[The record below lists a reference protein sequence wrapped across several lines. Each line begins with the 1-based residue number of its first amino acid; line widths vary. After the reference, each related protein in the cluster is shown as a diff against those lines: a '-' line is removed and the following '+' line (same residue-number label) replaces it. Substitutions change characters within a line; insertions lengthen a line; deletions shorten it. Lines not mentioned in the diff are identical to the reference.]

1 MNLSL
6 AASIVADTAPLV
18 LDFGVVLLTAATM
31 GYFAR
36 KLGLPAIVGYLITG
50 LAVSPFTPGYTAD
63 SGQLTLLA
71 EIGVVLLLFEVGIEI
86 NLPKLGREQKAL
98 LWGSPLQIM
107 IGMLIGTPVFLF
119 LDVPI
124 FGALLLALGIAMSSS
139 VVIVNI
145 TRSGRR
151 TTDGPTEE
159 ALLAWSV
166 LQDIVGVVVAS
177 FILVFFGNDERSLPQ
192 ALGGLIGFGIAAY
205 VSARLLPS
213 LLRRVRSTPD
223 LFLLY
228 SVAIGLV
235 LAALGAIVF
244 GIPMALAAFVAGLAI
259 CSGEDTDEVRRVLLP
274 FRDLFAV
281 IFFVL
286 IGSLIQPSQVL
297 AALPFALLLLFLLVI
312 LKTLPTYFI
321 IRFSGIKSRPL
332 QHSVGLSQM
341 GEFSF
346 VLGASGVA
354 AGAISTEQFTA
365 ILVAVLISIVGSSI
379 FVRFAGKK
387 YLTTSNP
394 SSA

>member
-1 MNLSL
+1 MNLPL
-6 AASIVADTAPLV
+6 AANIVVDTAPLV
-18 LDFGVVLLTAATM
+18 LDFGVVLLAAATL
-31 GYFAR
+31 GYLAR

-86 NLPKLGREQKAL
+86 NLPKIGREQKAL
-98 LWGSPLQIM
+98 LWGSPLQLL
-107 IGMLIGTPVFLF
+107 IGMLIGTPVFLL
-119 LDVPI
+119 LDVPM
-124 FGALLLALGIAMSSS
+124 FGALLLALAIAMSSS

-151 TTDGPTEE
+151 TTDVATEE

-166 LQDIVGVVVAS
+166 LQDIVGVAIAS
-177 FILVFFGNDERSLPQ
+177 LILVFFGNDERSLPV
-192 ALGGLIGFGIAAY
+192 ALGGLIGFGLMAY
-205 VSARLLPS
+205 ISARLLPG
-213 LLRRVRSTPD
+213 LLRRVRATPD
-223 LFLLY
+223 LFLIY

-259 CSGEDTDEVRRVLLP
+259 KSGEDTDEVRRVLLP

-281 IFFVL
+281 LFFVL

-297 AALPFALLLLFLLVI
+297 AALPFAFMLLLLMVV
-312 LKTLPTYFI
+312 LKTLPTYLI
-321 IRFSGIKSRPL
+321 IKFSKIKSRAL
-332 QHSVGLSQM
+332 QHSIGLSQM

-346 VLGASGVA
+346 VLGA
-354 AGAISTEQFTA
+354 AGLSAKAISPEQFTA
-365 ILVAVLISIVGSSI
+365 ILLAVLLSIAGSSVL
-379 FVRFAGKK
+379 VRISAVQPKLTGKN
-387 YLTTSNP
+387 L
-394 SSA
+394 

>member
-1 MNLSL
+1 MHLPL
-6 AASIVADTAPLV
+6 AANIIADTAPLV
-18 LDFGVVLLTAATM
+18 LDFGVVLLAAATM

-36 KLGLPAIVGYLITG
+36 KIGLPAIVGYLITG

-98 LWGSPLQIM
+98 LWGSPLQLL
-107 IGMLIGTPVFLF
+107 IGMLIGTPVFLL
-119 LDVPI
+119 LDLSI
-124 FGALLLALGIAMSSS
+124 FGALLLALAVAMSSS

-151 TTDGPTEE
+151 TTDVATEE

-166 LQDIVGVVVAS
+166 LQDIVGVATAS
-177 FILVFFGNDERSLPQ
+177 LILVLFGNDDRSLFV
-192 ALGGLIGFGIAAY
+192 ALGGLIGFGLTAFI
-205 VSARLLPS
+205 SARLLPG
-213 LLRRVRSTPD
+213 LLRRVRAAPD
-223 LFLLY
+223 LFLIY

-259 CSGEDTDEVRRVLLP
+259 RSGEDTDEVRRVLLP

-281 IFFVL
+281 LFFVL
-286 IGSLIQPSQVL
+286 IGSLIQPSQIVG
-297 AALPFALLLLFLLVI
+297 ALPFALLLLLLMIVV
-312 LKTLPTYFI
+312 KTFPTYLI
-321 IRFSGIKSRPL
+321 IRFSNIKSRAL
-332 QHSVGLSQM
+332 QHSIGLSQM

-346 VLGASGVA
+346 VLGAAGLA
-354 AGAISTEQFTA
+354 TGAINPEQFTA
-365 ILVAVLISIVGSSI
+365 ILLAVLLSIIASSVL
-379 FVRFAGKK
+379 VRLSVYKTD
-387 YLTTSNP
+387 LTRKNI
-394 SSA
+394 

>member
-1 MNLSL
+1 M
-6 AASIVADTAPLV
+6 
-18 LDFGVVLLTAATM
+18 LDFGVVLLAAATM

-36 KLGLPAIVGYLITG
+36 KIGLPAIVGYLITG

-98 LWGSPLQIM
+98 LWGSPLQLL
-107 IGMLIGTPVFLF
+107 IGMLIGTPVFLL
-119 LDVPI
+119 LDLSI
-124 FGALLLALGIAMSSS
+124 FGALLLALAVAMSSS

-151 TTDGPTEE
+151 TTDVATEE

-166 LQDIVGVVVAS
+166 LQDIVGVATAS
-177 FILVFFGNDERSLPQ
+177 LILVLFGNDDRSLFV
-192 ALGGLIGFGIAAY
+192 ALGGLIGFGLTAFI
-205 VSARLLPS
+205 SARLLPG
-213 LLRRVRSTPD
+213 LLRRVRAAPD
-223 LFLLY
+223 LFLIY

-259 CSGEDTDEVRRVLLP
+259 RSGEDTDEVRRVLLP

-281 IFFVL
+281 LFFVL
-286 IGSLIQPSQVL
+286 IGSLIQPSQIVG
-297 AALPFALLLLFLLVI
+297 ALPFALLLLLLMIVV
-312 LKTLPTYFI
+312 KTFPTYLI
-321 IRFSGIKSRPL
+321 IRFSNIKSRPL
-332 QHSVGLSQM
+332 QHSIGLSQM

-346 VLGASGVA
+346 VLGAAGLA
-354 AGAISTEQFTA
+354 TGAINPEQFTA
-365 ILVAVLISIVGSSI
+365 ILLAVLLSIIASSVL
-379 FVRFAGKK
+379 VRLSVYKTD
-387 YLTTSNP
+387 LTRKNI
-394 SSA
+394 

>member
-1 MNLSL
+1 MHLPL
-6 AASIVADTAPLV
+6 AANIIADTAPLV
-18 LDFGVVLLTAATM
+18 LDFGVVLLAAASM

-36 KLGLPAIVGYLITG
+36 KIGLPAIVGYLITG

-98 LWGSPLQIM
+98 LWGSPLQLL
-107 IGMLIGTPVFLF
+107 IGMLIGTPVFLL
-119 LDVPI
+119 LDLSI
-124 FGALLLALGIAMSSS
+124 FGALLLALAVAMSSS

-151 TTDGPTEE
+151 TTDVATEE

-166 LQDIVGVVVAS
+166 LQDIVGVATAS
-177 FILVFFGNDERSLPQ
+177 LILVLFGNDDRSLFV
-192 ALGGLIGFGIAAY
+192 ALGGLIGFGLTAFI
-205 VSARLLPS
+205 SARLLPG
-213 LLRRVRSTPD
+213 LLRRVRAAPD
-223 LFLLY
+223 LFLIY

-259 CSGEDTDEVRRVLLP
+259 RSGEDTDEVRRVLLP

-281 IFFVL
+281 LFFVL
-286 IGSLIQPSQVL
+286 IGSLIQPSQIVG
-297 AALPFALLLLFLLVI
+297 ALPFALLLLLLMIVV
-312 LKTLPTYFI
+312 KTFPTYLI
-321 IRFSGIKSRPL
+321 IRFSNIKSRAL
-332 QHSVGLSQM
+332 QHSIGLSQM

-346 VLGASGVA
+346 VLGAAGLATGV
-354 AGAISTEQFTA
+354 INPEQFTA
-365 ILVAVLISIVGSSI
+365 ILLAVLLSIIGSSVL
-379 FVRFAGKK
+379 VRLSVYKTD
-387 YLTTSNP
+387 LTRKNI
-394 SSA
+394 

>member
-1 MNLSL
+1 MNLPL
-6 AASIVADTAPLV
+6 AANIIVDTAPLI
-18 LDFGVVLLTAATM
+18 LDFGVVLLAAATL

-36 KLGLPAIVGYLITG
+36 KLGLPAIVGYLLTG

-63 SGQLTLLA
+63 SGQLSLLA

-86 NLPKLGREQKAL
+86 NLPKLGREQSAL
-98 LWGSPLQIM
+98 LWGSPLQLL
-107 IGMLIGTPVFLF
+107 IGMLIGTPIFIF

-124 FGALLLALGIAMSSS
+124 FGALLLALAIAMSSS

-151 TTDGPTEE
+151 TTDVETEE

-166 LQDIVGVVVAS
+166 LQDIVGVAIAS
-177 FILVFFGNDERSLPQ
+177 LILVFFGNDNRSLPL
-192 ALGGLIGFGIAAY
+192 ALGGLIGFGLIAY

-213 LLRRVRSTPD
+213 LLSRMRTTPD
-223 LFLLY
+223 LFLIY

-259 CSGEDTDEVRRVLLP
+259 QSGEDSDEVRRVLLP

-281 IFFVL
+281 LFFVL

-297 AALPFALLLLFLLVI
+297 AALPFALMLLLLMVA
-312 LKTLPTYFI
+312 LKTFPTYLI
-321 IRFSGIKSRPL
+321 IKFSKIKSRAL
-332 QHSVGLSQM
+332 QHSIGLSQM

-346 VLGASGVA
+346 VLGA
-354 AGAISTEQFTA
+354 AGLSAKAISPDQFTA
-365 ILVAVLISIVGSSI
+365 ILLAVLLSIVGSSVL
-379 FVRFAGKK
+379 VRISVMQPK
-387 YLTTSNP
+387 LTRKNL
-394 SSA
+394 

>member
-1 MNLSL
+1 MNLPY
-6 AASIVADTAPLV
+6 AANIIVDTAPLI
-18 LDFGVVLLTAATM
+18 LDFGVVLLAAATL
-31 GYFAR
+31 GFVAR

-63 SGQLTLLA
+63 SGQLSLLA

-98 LWGSPLQIM
+98 LWGSPLQLL
-107 IGMLIGTPVFLF
+107 IGMLIGTPVFIF

-124 FGALLLALGIAMSSS
+124 FGALLLALAIAMSSS

-151 TTDGPTEE
+151 TTDVATEE

-166 LQDIVGVVVAS
+166 LQDIFGVAIAS
-177 FILVFFGNDERSLPQ
+177 LILVFFGNDERSLPL
-192 ALGGLIGFGIAAY
+192 ALGGLIGFGLLSY
-205 VSARLLPS
+205 VSARLLPI
-213 LLRRVRSTPD
+213 LLRRMRGTPD
-223 LFLLY
+223 LFLIY

-259 CSGEDTDEVRRVLLP
+259 HSGEDADEVRRVLLP

-281 IFFVL
+281 LFFVL

-297 AALPFALLLLFLLVI
+297 AALPFTMLLLLLI
-312 LKTLPTYFI
+312 IALKTFPTFLI
-321 IRFSGIKSRPL
+321 IKLGRIKSRAL

-346 VLGASGVA
+346 VLGAAGLA
-354 AGAISTEQFTA
+354 TGAISSEQFTA
-365 ILVAVLISIVGSSI
+365 ILLAVLLSIVGSSVL
-379 FVRFAGKK
+379 VRFPKVQAELIRKN
-387 YLTTSNP
+387 L
-394 SSA
+394 

>member
-1 MNLSL
+1 MNLPL
-6 AASIVADTAPLV
+6 AANIIVDTAPLI
-18 LDFGVVLLTAATM
+18 LDFGVVLLAAATL
-31 GYFAR
+31 GYLAR
-36 KLGLPAIVGYLITG
+36 KLGLPAIVGYLLTG

-63 SGQLTLLA
+63 SGQLSLLA

-86 NLPKLGREQKAL
+86 NLPKLSREQSAL
-98 LWGSPLQIM
+98 LWGSPLQLL
-107 IGMLIGTPVFLF
+107 IGMLIGTPIFIF

-124 FGALLLALGIAMSSS
+124 FGALLLALAIAMSSS

-151 TTDGPTEE
+151 TTDVETEE

-166 LQDIVGVVVAS
+166 LQDILGVAIAS
-177 FILVFFGNDERSLPQ
+177 LILVFFGNDNRSLPL
-192 ALGGLIGFGIAAY
+192 ALGGLIGFGLIAY

-213 LLRRVRSTPD
+213 LLSRMRTTPD
-223 LFLLY
+223 LFLIY

-259 CSGEDTDEVRRVLLP
+259 QSGEDSDEVRRVLLP

-281 IFFVL
+281 LFFVL

-297 AALPFALLLLFLLVI
+297 AALPFALMLLLLMVA
-312 LKTLPTYFI
+312 LKTFPTYLI
-321 IRFSGIKSRPL
+321 IKFSKIKSRAL
-332 QHSVGLSQM
+332 QHSIGLSQM

-346 VLGASGVA
+346 VLGA
-354 AGAISTEQFTA
+354 AGLSAKAISPDQFTA
-365 ILVAVLISIVGSSI
+365 ILLAVLLSIVGSSVL
-379 FVRFAGKK
+379 VRISVMQPK
-387 YLTTSNP
+387 LTRKNL
-394 SSA
+394 

>member
-1 MNLSL
+1 MNLPL
-6 AASIVADTAPLV
+6 AANIIVDTAPLI
-18 LDFGVVLLTAATM
+18 LDFGVVLLAAATL
-31 GYFAR
+31 GYLAR
-36 KLGLPAIVGYLITG
+36 KLGLPAIVGYLLTG

-63 SGQLTLLA
+63 SGQLSLLA

-86 NLPKLGREQKAL
+86 NLPKLGREQSAL
-98 LWGSPLQIM
+98 LWGSPLQLL
-107 IGMLIGTPVFLF
+107 IGMLIGTPIFIF

-124 FGALLLALGIAMSSS
+124 FGALLLALAIAMSSS

-151 TTDGPTEE
+151 TTDVETEQ

-166 LQDIVGVVVAS
+166 LQDIVGVAIAS
-177 FILVFFGNDERSLPQ
+177 LILVFFGNDNRSLPL
-192 ALGGLIGFGIAAY
+192 ALGGLIGFGLIAY

-213 LLRRVRSTPD
+213 LLSRMRTTPD
-223 LFLLY
+223 LFLIY

-259 CSGEDTDEVRRVLLP
+259 QSGEDSDEVRRVLLP

-281 IFFVL
+281 LFFVL

-297 AALPFALLLLFLLVI
+297 AALPFALMLLLLMVA
-312 LKTLPTYFI
+312 LKTFPTYLI
-321 IRFSGIKSRPL
+321 IKFSKIKSRAL
-332 QHSVGLSQM
+332 QHSIGLSQM

-346 VLGASGVA
+346 VLGA
-354 AGAISTEQFTA
+354 AGLSAKAISPDQFTA
-365 ILVAVLISIVGSSI
+365 ILLAVLLSIVGSSVL
-379 FVRFAGKK
+379 VRISVMQPK
-387 YLTTSNP
+387 LTRKNL
-394 SSA
+394 

>member
-1 MNLSL
+1 MHLPL
-6 AASIVADTAPLV
+6 AANIIADTAPLV
-18 LDFGVVLLTAATM
+18 LDFGVVLLAAATM

-36 KLGLPAIVGYLITG
+36 KIGLPAIVGYLITG

-98 LWGSPLQIM
+98 LWGSPLQLL
-107 IGMLIGTPVFLF
+107 IGMLIGTPVFLL
-119 LDVPI
+119 LDLSI
-124 FGALLLALGIAMSSS
+124 FGALLLALAVAMSSS

-151 TTDGPTEE
+151 TTDVATEE

-166 LQDIVGVVVAS
+166 LQDIVGVATAS
-177 FILVFFGNDERSLPQ
+177 LILVLFGNDDRSLFV
-192 ALGGLIGFGIAAY
+192 ALGGLIGFGLTAFI
-205 VSARLLPS
+205 SARLLPG
-213 LLRRVRSTPD
+213 LLRRVRAAPD
-223 LFLLY
+223 LFLIY

-259 CSGEDTDEVRRVLLP
+259 RSGEDTDEVRRVLLP

-281 IFFVL
+281 LFFVL
-286 IGSLIQPSQVL
+286 IGSLIQPSQIVG
-297 AALPFALLLLFLLVI
+297 ALPFALLLLLLMIVV
-312 LKTLPTYFI
+312 KTFPTYLI
-321 IRFSGIKSRPL
+321 IRFSNIKSRPL
-332 QHSVGLSQM
+332 QHSIGLSQM

-346 VLGASGVA
+346 VLGAAGLA
-354 AGAISTEQFTA
+354 TGAINPEQFTA
-365 ILVAVLISIVGSSI
+365 ILLAVLLSIIASSVL
-379 FVRFAGKK
+379 VRLSVYKTD
-387 YLTTSNP
+387 LTRKNI
-394 SSA
+394 

>member
-1 MNLSL
+1 LHLPL
-6 AASIVADTAPLV
+6 AANIIADTAPLV
-18 LDFGVVLLTAATM
+18 LDFGVVLLAAATM

-36 KLGLPAIVGYLITG
+36 KIGLPAIVGYLITG

-98 LWGSPLQIM
+98 LWGSPLQLL
-107 IGMLIGTPVFLF
+107 IGMLIGTPVFLL
-119 LDVPI
+119 LDLSI
-124 FGALLLALGIAMSSS
+124 FGALLLALAVAMSSS

-151 TTDGPTEE
+151 TTDVATEE

-166 LQDIVGVVVAS
+166 LQDIVGVATAS
-177 FILVFFGNDERSLPQ
+177 LILVLFGNDDRSLFV
-192 ALGGLIGFGIAAY
+192 ALGGLIGFGLTAFI
-205 VSARLLPS
+205 SARLLPG
-213 LLRRVRSTPD
+213 LLRRVRAAPD
-223 LFLLY
+223 LFLIY

-259 CSGEDTDEVRRVLLP
+259 RSGEDTDEVRRVLLP

-281 IFFVL
+281 LFFVL
-286 IGSLIQPSQVL
+286 IGSLIQPSQIVG
-297 AALPFALLLLFLLVI
+297 ALPFALLLLLLMIVV
-312 LKTLPTYFI
+312 KTFPTYLI
-321 IRFSGIKSRPL
+321 IRFSNIKSRPL
-332 QHSVGLSQM
+332 QHSIGLSQM

-346 VLGASGVA
+346 VLGAAGLA
-354 AGAISTEQFTA
+354 TGAINPEQFTA
-365 ILVAVLISIVGSSI
+365 ILLAVLLSIIASSVL
-379 FVRFAGKK
+379 VRLSVYKTD
-387 YLTTSNP
+387 LTRKNI
-394 SSA
+394 

>member
-1 MNLSL
+1 MNLPL
-6 AASIVADTAPLV
+6 AANIIVDTAPLI
-18 LDFGVVLLTAATM
+18 LDFGVVLLAAATL

-36 KLGLPAIVGYLITG
+36 KLGLPAIVGYLLTG

-63 SGQLTLLA
+63 SGQLSLLA

-86 NLPKLGREQKAL
+86 NLPKLGREQSAL
-98 LWGSPLQIM
+98 LWGSPLQLL
-107 IGMLIGTPVFLF
+107 IGMLIGTPIFIF

-124 FGALLLALGIAMSSS
+124 FGALLLALAIAMSSS

-151 TTDGPTEE
+151 TTDVETEE

-166 LQDIVGVVVAS
+166 LQDIVGVAIAS
-177 FILVFFGNDERSLPQ
+177 LILVFFGNDNRSLPL
-192 ALGGLIGFGIAAY
+192 ALGGLIGFGLIAY

-213 LLRRVRSTPD
+213 LLSRMRTTPD
-223 LFLLY
+223 LFLIY

-259 CSGEDTDEVRRVLLP
+259 QSGEDSDEVRRVLLP

-281 IFFVL
+281 LFFVL

-297 AALPFALLLLFLLVI
+297 AALPFALMLLLLMVA
-312 LKTLPTYFI
+312 LKTFPTYLI
-321 IRFSGIKSRPL
+321 VKFSKIKSRAL
-332 QHSVGLSQM
+332 QHSIGLSQM

-346 VLGASGVA
+346 VLGA
-354 AGAISTEQFTA
+354 AGLSAKAISPDQFTA
-365 ILVAVLISIVGSSI
+365 ILLAVLLSIVGSSVL
-379 FVRFAGKK
+379 VRISVMQPK
-387 YLTTSNP
+387 LTRKNL
-394 SSA
+394 

>member
-1 MNLSL
+1 MNLPL
-6 AASIVADTAPLV
+6 AANIIVDTAPLI
-18 LDFGVVLLTAATM
+18 LDFGVVLLAAATL

-36 KLGLPAIVGYLITG
+36 KLGLPAIVGYLLTG

-63 SGQLTLLA
+63 SGQLSLLA

-86 NLPKLGREQKAL
+86 NLPKLGREQSAL
-98 LWGSPLQIM
+98 LWGSPLQLL
-107 IGMLIGTPVFLF
+107 IGMLIGTPIFIF

-124 FGALLLALGIAMSSS
+124 FGALLLALAIAMSSS

-151 TTDGPTEE
+151 TTDVETEE

-166 LQDIVGVVVAS
+166 LQDIVGVAIAS
-177 FILVFFGNDERSLPQ
+177 LILVFFGNDNRSLPL
-192 ALGGLIGFGIAAY
+192 ALGGLIGFGLIAY

-213 LLRRVRSTPD
+213 LLSRMRTTPD
-223 LFLLY
+223 LFLIY

-259 CSGEDTDEVRRVLLP
+259 KSGEDTDEVRRVLLP

-281 IFFVL
+281 LFFVL

-297 AALPFALLLLFLLVI
+297 AALPFALMLLLLMVA
-312 LKTLPTYFI
+312 LKTFPTYLI
-321 IRFSGIKSRPL
+321 VKFSKIKSRAL
-332 QHSVGLSQM
+332 QHSIGLSQM

-346 VLGASGVA
+346 VLGA
-354 AGAISTEQFTA
+354 AGLSAKAISPDQFTA
-365 ILVAVLISIVGSSI
+365 ILLAVLLSIVGSSVL
-379 FVRFAGKK
+379 VRISVMQPK
-387 YLTTSNP
+387 LTRKNL
-394 SSA
+394 

>member
-1 MNLSL
+1 MNLPL
-6 AASIVADTAPLV
+6 AANIIVDTAPLI
-18 LDFGVVLLTAATM
+18 LDFGVVLLAAATL
-31 GYFAR
+31 GYLAR
-36 KLGLPAIVGYLITG
+36 KLGLPAIVGYLLTG

-63 SGQLTLLA
+63 SGQLSLLA

-86 NLPKLGREQKAL
+86 NLPKLSREQSAL
-98 LWGSPLQIM
+98 LWGSPLQLL
-107 IGMLIGTPVFLF
+107 IGMLIGTPIFIF

-124 FGALLLALGIAMSSS
+124 FGALLLALAIAMSSS

-151 TTDGPTEE
+151 TTDVETEE

-166 LQDIVGVVVAS
+166 LQDILGVAIAS
-177 FILVFFGNDERSLPQ
+177 LILVFFGNDDRSLPL
-192 ALGGLIGFGIAAY
+192 ALGGLIGFGLIAY

-213 LLRRVRSTPD
+213 LLSRMRTTPD
-223 LFLLY
+223 LFLIY

-259 CSGEDTDEVRRVLLP
+259 KSGEDTDEVRRVLLP

-281 IFFVL
+281 LFFVL

-297 AALPFALLLLFLLVI
+297 AALPFALMLLLLMVA
-312 LKTLPTYFI
+312 LKTFPTYLI
-321 IRFSGIKSRPL
+321 VKFSKIKSRAL
-332 QHSVGLSQM
+332 QHSIGLSQM

-346 VLGASGVA
+346 VLGA
-354 AGAISTEQFTA
+354 AGLSAKAISPDQFTA
-365 ILVAVLISIVGSSI
+365 ILLAVLLSIVGSSVL
-379 FVRFAGKK
+379 VRISVMQPK
-387 YLTTSNP
+387 LTRKNL
-394 SSA
+394 

>member
-1 MNLSL
+1 MNLPL
-6 AASIVADTAPLV
+6 AANIIVDTAPLI
-18 LDFGVVLLTAATM
+18 LDFGVVLLAAATL
-31 GYFAR
+31 GYLAR
-36 KLGLPAIVGYLITG
+36 KLGLPAIVGYLLTG

-63 SGQLTLLA
+63 SGQLSLLA

-86 NLPKLGREQKAL
+86 NLPKLGREQSAL
-98 LWGSPLQIM
+98 LWGSPLQLL
-107 IGMLIGTPVFLF
+107 IGMLIGTPIFIF

-124 FGALLLALGIAMSSS
+124 FGALLLALAIAMSSS

-151 TTDGPTEE
+151 TTDVETEE

-166 LQDIVGVVVAS
+166 LQDIVGVAIAS
-177 FILVFFGNDERSLPQ
+177 LILVFFGNDNRSLPL
-192 ALGGLIGFGIAAY
+192 ALGGLIGFGLIAY

-213 LLRRVRSTPD
+213 LLSRMRTTPD
-223 LFLLY
+223 LFLIY

-259 CSGEDTDEVRRVLLP
+259 KSGEDTDEVRRVLLP

-281 IFFVL
+281 LFFVL

-297 AALPFALLLLFLLVI
+297 AALPFALMLLLLMVA
-312 LKTLPTYFI
+312 LKTFPTYLI
-321 IRFSGIKSRPL
+321 VKFSKIKSRAL
-332 QHSVGLSQM
+332 QHSIGLSQM

-346 VLGASGVA
+346 VLGA
-354 AGAISTEQFTA
+354 AGLSAKAISPDQFTA
-365 ILVAVLISIVGSSI
+365 ILLAVLLSIVGSSVL
-379 FVRFAGKK
+379 VRISVMQPK
-387 YLTTSNP
+387 LTRKNL
-394 SSA
+394 

>member
-1 MNLSL
+1 MNLQL
-6 AASIVADTAPLV
+6 AANIVVDTAPLV
-18 LDFGVVLLTAATM
+18 LDFGVVLFAAATL
-31 GYFAR
+31 GYLAR

-86 NLPKLGREQKAL
+86 NLPKLGREQSAL
-98 LWGSPLQIM
+98 LWGSPLQLL
-107 IGMLIGTPVFLF
+107 IGMLIGTPVFIF

-124 FGALLLALGIAMSSS
+124 FGALLLALAIAMSSS

-151 TTDGPTEE
+151 TTDVETEE

-166 LQDIVGVVVAS
+166 LQDIFGVAIAS
-177 FILVFFGNDERSLPQ
+177 LILVFFGNEGRSLPL
-192 ALGGLIGFGIAAY
+192 ALGGLIGFGLTAY
-205 VSARLLPS
+205 LSARLLPS
-213 LLRRVRSTPD
+213 LLSRMRATPD
-223 LFLLY
+223 LFLIY

-259 CSGEDTDEVRRVLLP
+259 KSGEDTDEVRRVLLP

-281 IFFVL
+281 LFFVL
-286 IGSLIQPSQVL
+286 IGSLIQPNQVL
-297 AALPFALLLLFLLVI
+297 AALPFAMMLLMLMVV
-312 LKTLPTYFI
+312 LKTLPTYLI
-321 IRFSGIKSRPL
+321 IKFSKIRSRAL
-332 QHSVGLSQM
+332 QHSIGLSQM

-346 VLGASGVA
+346 VLGA
-354 AGAISTEQFTA
+354 AGLSAQAISPQQFTS
-365 ILVAVLISIVGSSI
+365 ILLAVLLSIAGSSVL
-379 FVRFAGKK
+379 VRISAVQPK
-387 YLTTSNP
+387 LTRQNL
-394 SSA
+394 

>member
-1 MNLSL
+1 MNLQL
-6 AASIVADTAPLV
+6 AANIVVDTAPLV
-18 LDFGVVLLTAATM
+18 LDFGVVLLAAATL
-31 GYFAR
+31 GYLAR

-86 NLPKLGREQKAL
+86 NLPKLGREQSAL
-98 LWGSPLQIM
+98 LWGSPLQLL
-107 IGMLIGTPVFLF
+107 IGMLIGTPVFIF

-124 FGALLLALGIAMSSS
+124 FGALLLALAIAMSSS

-151 TTDGPTEE
+151 TTDVETEE

-166 LQDIVGVVVAS
+166 LQDIFGVAIAS
-177 FILVFFGNDERSLPQ
+177 LILVFFGNEDRSLPL
-192 ALGGLIGFGIAAY
+192 ALGGLIGFGLTAY
-205 VSARLLPS
+205 ASARLLPS
-213 LLRRVRSTPD
+213 LLSRMRASPD
-223 LFLLY
+223 LFLIY

-259 CSGEDTDEVRRVLLP
+259 KSGEDTDEVRRVLLP

-281 IFFVL
+281 LFFVL

-297 AALPFALLLLFLLVI
+297 AALPFALMLLLLMVV
-312 LKTLPTYFI
+312 LKTLPTYLI
-321 IRFSGIKSRPL
+321 IKFTKIKSRAL
-332 QHSVGLSQM
+332 QHSIGLSQM

-346 VLGASGVA
+346 VLGA
-354 AGAISTEQFTA
+354 AGLSAQAISPEQFTA
-365 ILVAVLISIVGSSI
+365 ILLAVLLSIAGSSVL
-379 FVRFAGKK
+379 VRISAVQPK
-387 YLTTSNP
+387 LTRKNL
-394 SSA
+394 